1 MYYLVIKNL
10 GVERCIDKNKDD
22 IYRSNQSYDCHTDLD
37 YRKKVFIREIKIK
50 CIELPDSEITATV
63 YCD

>member
-22 IYRSNQSYDCHTDLD
+22 IYRSYHSYDCHPDL
-37 YRKKVFIREIKIK
+37 YFRKKVFIREIKIN
-50 CIELPDSEITATV
+50 CIEIPDSEITAVV
-63 YCD
+63 YSN